1 MKLAAAAAVLGFAAL
16 MYCTFMLADLV
27 SGHWLAGLWAVAATF
42 AAGGGAY
49 LVLGRYLKVT
59 ARSRGGEH
67 GGAPGAPPRR
77 DR

>member
-49 LVLGRYLKVT
+49 LALGRYLKT
-59 ARSRGGEH
+59 AKGGEC
-67 GGAPGAPPRR
+67 GGETDDGRPGSR
-77 DR
+77 